1 VTAEKINDALIMRAA
16 TQFMKEDFKRFIDSI
31 SAKKVDPKKTDSTI
45 SEQQAKEIMG
55 LLSGKVIQ

>member
-1 VTAEKINDALIMRAA
+1 MRAA

-31 SAKKVDPKKTDSTI
+31 AAKKVDPKKTESTI

-55 LLSGKVIQ
+55 LLSGKVVG